1 MLTKDEV
8 GEMMEMLSGKQFAS
22 NELDQV
28 RRFVVCLFLVFVCL
42 FL

>member
-22 NELDQV
+22 HELDQV
-28 RRFVVCLFLVFVCL
+28 DCDDIRVDRSVLTCR
-42 FL
+42 